1 MRSVSVKAVENGA
14 PASFGDSKF
23 SRRVAP
29 LPKPVG
35 QFVEVTVRFRNTG
48 KNPAAVQFCT
58 PASVYAG
65 AYLILPDYPASNDEI
80 GVVPVDFLLPE
91 MAVAPAAAETT
102 KGLTVVSELAL
113 SAAGS
118 MGFELGNRQETCALF
133 LFDVPRD
140 ADRFQLVILG
150 KTIDLGLPFDPT
162 AFEPADDRVI
172 P

>member
-1 MRSVSVKAVENGA
+1 VSLKAGA
-14 PASFGDSKF
+14 DGVPSSFGGSKF
-23 SRRVAP
+23 LRRVAP

-35 QFVEVTVRFRNTG
+35 QFLEVTVRFRNTG

-65 AYLILPDYPASNDEI
+65 AYLKLVDYPTPNEQI
-80 GVVPVDFLLPE
+80 GVTPVDFMLPGLA
-91 MAVAPAAAETT
+91 MAPESAETT
-102 KGLTVVSELAL
+102 KGLTVVSKLDL
-113 SAAGS
+113 SVTGS
-118 MGFELGNRQETCALF
+118 MGFELAGRQETCALF

-140 ADRFQLVILG
+140 ADQFQLVILG
-150 KTIDLGLPFDPT
+150 KTIDLGLPLDPT